1 MYMLQKRLERYDTA
15 LYLRLSKEDGDVASG
30 SKNESNSIANQKS
43 LIMDYLQSRPEFR
56 VVSIREDDG
65 FSGTDFNRPA
75 FQAMMEDVKK
85 GVINCIIVKDLSRFG
100 RNYIEVGRYLEKLFP
115 MLGIRFIAVNDNYDS
130 LEADTAHDIVVPFK
144 NLINDSYCRD
154 LSVKIRSHLAIKRK
168 NGEFIGAFACYGY
181 LKDENNRNQLVVDTY
196 AGQVVKDIFR
206 MKINGMSQYRIA
218 DALNEQGILSPM
230 EYKKYLGSHF
240 ESSFKVN
247 PKAVWTAKAVTRILT
262 NEVYT
267 GVLVQGKQTTP
278 NHKVK
283 VRQEVDETDWI
294 RVENAH
300 ESLIDRVLF
309 DIVQNLMGRDTRTS
323 PNETQVFPLSGLV
336 YCGDCGHPMV
346 RKISRYTKKEKADT
360 AQTYGYFLCS
370 EKCGKGGC
378 SWHRISENDL
388 MGAVLGAVNLHI
400 QKVLD
405 VQEALKQIENAPS
418 RQLMIQ
424 KYLERLS
431 MKEEE
436 RKKAERL
443 KIGIYEDLKDG
454 LLDKEEYQKLK
465 AEFDSRIAEA
475 DAAEKE
481 LKRQIAELEGSRSA
495 NAPWMSYFQQF
506 GRLEQLTRWAA
517 AIIINKILVYED
529 NRIKIT
535 FNFEADL
542 NRIQEILS
550 AAEEH
555 KKEAI

>member
-1 MYMLQKRLERYDTA
+1 MLQKRLEQYDTA

-154 LSVKIRSHLAIKRK
+154 LSVKIRSHLTIKRK

-283 VRQEVDETDWI
+283 VRQEVDEADWI

-346 RKISRYTKKEKADT
+346 RKISRYTKKTKADT
-360 AQTYGYFLCS
+360 EQTYGYFLCS

-424 KYLERLS
+424 KYLERRS

-454 LLDKEEYQKLK
+454 LLDKEEYLKLK
-465 AEFDSRIAEA
+465 AEFDSRIDEA
-475 DAAEKE
+475 DAAVRE
-481 LKRQIAELEGSRSA
+481 LKRQIAELEGSRSS

>member
-1 MYMLQKRLERYDTA
+1 MLQKRLERYDTA

-431 MKEEE
+431 RKEEE

-443 KIGIYEDLKDG
+443 KIGIYEDLKDD

-475 DAAEKE
+475 EAAVKE
-481 LKRQIAELEGSRSA
+481 LTRQISELEESHSA
-495 NAPWMSYFQQF
+495 SAPWMNYFQQF

-555 KKEAI
+555 KKEAN

>member
-1 MYMLQKRLERYDTA
+1 MLQKRLERYDTA

-75 FQAMMEDVKK
+75 FQAMMEDIKK

-346 RKISRYTKKEKADT
+346 RKISRYTKKKKADT
-360 AQTYGYFLCS
+360 EQTYGYFLCS

-465 AEFDSRIAEA
+465 AEFDSRIAEV
-475 DAAEKE
+475 DAAVKE
-481 LKRQIAELEGSRSA
+481 LKRQIAGLEGSRSA
-495 NAPWMSYFQQF
+495 NAPWMNYFQQF

-555 KKEAI
+555 KKEAN

>member
-1 MYMLQKRLERYDTA
+1 MLQKRLERYDTA

-168 NGEFIGAFACYGY
+168 KGEFIGAFACYGY

-196 AGQVVKDIFR
+196 AGQVVQDIFR

-218 DALNEQGILSPM
+218 DVLNEQGILSPM

-283 VRQEVDETDWI
+283 VRQEVDEADWI

-346 RKISRYTKKEKADT
+346 RKISRYTKKKKADD
-360 AQTYGYFLCS
+360 AQTYEYFLCS

-378 SWHRISENDL
+378 SWHRIAEDDL
-388 MGAVLGAVNLHI
+388 MEAVLGAVNLHI

-405 VQEALKQIENAPS
+405 LQEALKQIENAPS

-431 MKEEE
+431 RKEEE

-465 AEFDSRIAEA
+465 TEFDSRIAEA
-475 DAAEKE
+475 DAAVKE
-481 LKRQIAELEGSRSA
+481 LNRQIAELEGSHCT
-495 NAPWMSYFQQF
+495 NAAWMNYFQQF

>member
-1 MYMLQKRLERYDTA
+1 MLQKRLERYDTA

-154 LSVKIRSHLAIKRK
+154 LSVKIRSHLTIKRK
-168 NGEFIGAFACYGY
+168 KGEFIGAFACYGY

-196 AGQVVKDIFR
+196 AGQVVQDIFR

-283 VRQEVDETDWI
+283 VRQEVDEADWI

-346 RKISRYTKKEKADT
+346 RKISRYIKKKKGDD

-378 SWHRISENDL
+378 SWHRISEDDL
-388 MGAVLGAVNLHI
+388 MEAVLGAVNLHI

-405 VQEALKQIENAPS
+405 VQEALKQIEKVPS

-431 MKEEE
+431 RKEEE

-454 LLDKEEYQKLK
+454 LLDKEEYQKLR

-475 DAAEKE
+475 NAAVKE
-481 LKRQIAELEGSRSA
+481 LSRQITELEGSHSA
-495 NAPWMSYFQQF
+495 TAPWMSYFQQF

-550 AAEEH
+550 SAEKH

>member
-1 MYMLQKRLERYDTA
+1 MLQKRLERYDTA

-75 FQAMMEDVKK
+75 FQAMMEDIKK

-168 NGEFIGAFACYGY
+168 KGEFIGAFACYGY

-424 KYLERLS
+424 KYQERLS

-475 DAAEKE
+475 DTAVKE
-481 LKRQIAELEGSRSA
+481 LKRQITELEGSRSA
-495 NAPWMSYFQQF
+495 NAPWMIYFQQF

>member
-1 MYMLQKRLERYDTA
+1 MLQKRLEQYDTA

-115 MLGIRFIAVNDNYDS
+115 MLGIRFIAVNDKYDS

-154 LSVKIRSHLAIKRK
+154 LSVKIRSHLTIKRK

-181 LKDENNRNQLVVDTY
+181 LKDKNNRNQLVVDTY

-283 VRQEVDETDWI
+283 VRQEVDEADWI

-424 KYLERLS
+424 KYQERLS
-431 MKEEE
+431 IKEEE

-475 DAAEKE
+475 DSAVKE
-481 LKRQIAELEGSRSA
+481 LKRQIAGLEGSRSA
-495 NAPWMSYFQQF
+495 NAPWMIYFQQF

>member
-1 MYMLQKRLERYDTA
+1 MLQKRLERYDTA

-130 LEADTAHDIVVPFK
+130 LETDTAHDIVVPFK

-181 LKDENNRNQLVVDTY
+181 LKDKNNRNQLVVDTY

-283 VRQEVDETDWI
+283 VRQEVDEADWI

-323 PNETQVFPLSGLV
+323 PNETQVFPLSGLI

-346 RKISRYTKKEKADT
+346 RKISRYTKKEKVDT

-378 SWHRISENDL
+378 SWHRISESDL

-465 AEFDSRIAEA
+465 AEFDSRIAAA
-475 DAAEKE
+475 DAAVKE
-481 LKRQIAELEGSRSA
+481 LKRQIAELEGSHSA
-495 NAPWMSYFQQF
+495 NTPWMNYFQQF

>member
-1 MYMLQKRLERYDTA
+1 MLQKRLERYDTA

-168 NGEFIGAFACYGY
+168 KGEFIGAFACYGY

-424 KYLERLS
+424 KYQERLS

-475 DAAEKE
+475 DAAVKE
-481 LKRQIAELEGSRSA
+481 LKRQIAGLEGSRSA
-495 NAPWMSYFQQF
+495 NAPWMNYFQQF

>member
-1 MYMLQKRLERYDTA
+1 M
-15 LYLRLSKEDGDVASG
+15 
-30 SKNESNSIANQKS
+30 KN
-43 LIMDYLQSRPEFR
+43 
-56 VVSIREDDG
+56 
-65 FSGTDFNRPA
+65 
-75 FQAMMEDVKK
+75 KK
-85 GVINCIIVKDLSRFG
+85 INCIIVKDLSRFG
-100 RNYIEVGRYLEKLFP
+100 RNYIEVGKYLEQVFP
-115 MLGIRFIAVNDNYDS
+115 FLGIRFIAITDGT
-130 LEADTAHDIVVPFK
+130 DTGKKQTDAEQFVLPFK
-144 NLINDSYCRD
+144 NLFNDSYCRD
-154 LSVKIRSHLAIKRK
+154 ISTKVRSQLAIKRK
-168 NGEFIGAFACYGY
+168 NGQYVGNFACYGY

-196 AGQVVKDIFR
+196 AGQVVQDIFR

-247 PKAVWTAKAVTRILT
+247 PKAVWTAKAVTRILN

-283 VRQEVDETDWI
+283 VRQEVDEADWI

-346 RKISRYTKKEKADT
+346 RKISRYTKKKKADD

-378 SWHRISENDL
+378 SWHRIAEDDL
-388 MGAVLGAVNLHI
+388 MEAVLGAVNLHI

-405 VQEALKQIENAPS
+405 LQEALKQIENAPS

-431 MKEEE
+431 RKEEE

-465 AEFDSRIAEA
+465 TEFDSRIAEA
-475 DAAEKE
+475 DAAVKE
-481 LKRQIAELEGSRSA
+481 LNRQIAELEGSHCT
-495 NAPWMSYFQQF
+495 NAAWMNYFQQF

>member
-1 MYMLQKRLERYDTA
+1 MLQKRLEQYDTA

-168 NGEFIGAFACYGY
+168 KGEFIGAFACYGY

-196 AGQVVKDIFR
+196 AGQVVQDIFR

-283 VRQEVDETDWI
+283 VRQEVDEADWI

-346 RKISRYTKKEKADT
+346 RKISRYTKKKKADDP
-360 AQTYGYFLCS
+360 QTYGYFLCS

-378 SWHRISENDL
+378 SWHRIAEDDL
-388 MGAVLGAVNLHI
+388 MEAVLGAVNLHI

-405 VQEALKQIENAPS
+405 LQEALKQIENAPS

-431 MKEEE
+431 RKEEE

-465 AEFDSRIAEA
+465 TEFDSRIAEA
-475 DAAEKE
+475 DAAVKE
-481 LKRQIAELEGSRSA
+481 LNRQIAELEGSHCT
-495 NAPWMSYFQQF
+495 NAAWMNYFQQF

>member
-1 MYMLQKRLERYDTA
+1 MLQKRLEQYDTA
-15 LYLRLSKEDGDVASG
+15 LYVRLSKEDGDAASG

-168 NGEFIGAFACYGY
+168 KGEFIGAFACYGY

-196 AGQVVKDIFR
+196 AGQVVQDIFR

-230 EYKKYLGSHF
+230 EYKQYLGSHF

-283 VRQEVDETDWI
+283 VRQEVDEADWI

-424 KYLERLS
+424 KYQERLS

-475 DAAEKE
+475 DTAVKE
-481 LKRQIAELEGSRSA
+481 LKRQITELEGSRSA
-495 NAPWMSYFQQF
+495 NAPWMIYFQQF

>member
-1 MYMLQKRLERYDTA
+1 MLQKRLERYDTA

-154 LSVKIRSHLAIKRK
+154 LSVKIRSHLTIKRK

-181 LKDENNRNQLVVDTY
+181 LKDKNNRNQLVVDTY

-283 VRQEVDETDWI
+283 VRQEVDEADWI

-424 KYLERLS
+424 KYQERLS
-431 MKEEE
+431 IKEEE

-475 DAAEKE
+475 DSAVKE
-481 LKRQIAELEGSRSA
+481 LKRQIAGLEGSRSA
-495 NAPWMSYFQQF
+495 NAPWMIYFQQF

-517 AIIINKILVYED
+517 AIIIYKILVYED

>member
-1 MYMLQKRLERYDTA
+1 MLQKRLERYDTA

-154 LSVKIRSHLAIKRK
+154 LSIKIRSHLAIKRK

-424 KYLERLS
+424 KYQERLS

-454 LLDKEEYQKLK
+454 LLDKDEYQKLK

-475 DAAEKE
+475 DATVKE
-481 LKRQIAELEGSRSA
+481 LKRQITELEGSHSA
-495 NAPWMSYFQQF
+495 NAPWMIYFQQF

>member
-1 MYMLQKRLERYDTA
+1 MLQKRLERYDTA

-130 LEADTAHDIVVPFK
+130 LEPDTAHDIVVPFK

-418 RQLMIQ
+418 RQLMIH

-465 AEFDSRIAEA
+465 AEFDSRIAEV
-475 DAAEKE
+475 DAAVKE
-481 LKRQIAELEGSRSA
+481 LKRQIAGLEGSRSA
-495 NAPWMSYFQQF
+495 NAPWMNYFQQF

>member
-1 MYMLQKRLERYDTA
+1 MLQKRLEQYDTA
-15 LYLRLSKEDGDVASG
+15 LYVRLSKEDGDAASG

-424 KYLERLS
+424 KYQERLS

-475 DAAEKE
+475 DTAVKE
-481 LKRQIAELEGSRSA
+481 LKRQITELEGSRSA
-495 NAPWMSYFQQF
+495 NAPWMIYFQQF

>member
-1 MYMLQKRLERYDTA
+1 MLQKRLEQYDTA
-15 LYLRLSKEDGDVASG
+15 LYVRLSKEDGDAASG

-168 NGEFIGAFACYGY
+168 KGEFIGAFACYGY

-283 VRQEVDETDWI
+283 VRQEVDENDWI

-346 RKISRYTKKEKADT
+346 RKISRYTKKKKADT
-360 AQTYGYFLCS
+360 EQTYGYFLCS

-424 KYLERLS
+424 KYQERLS

-436 RKKAERL
+436 RKRAERL

-454 LLDKEEYQKLK
+454 LLDKDEYQKLK

-475 DAAEKE
+475 DAAVKE
-481 LKRQIAELEGSRSA
+481 LKRQITELEGSRSA
-495 NAPWMSYFQQF
+495 NAPWMIYFQQF

-517 AIIINKILVYED
+517 AIIINKILIYED

>member
-1 MYMLQKRLERYDTA
+1 MLQKRLERYDTA

-283 VRQEVDETDWI
+283 VRQEVDEADWI

-475 DAAEKE
+475 DAAVKE
-481 LKRQIAELEGSRSA
+481 LKRQIAGLEGSRSA
-495 NAPWMSYFQQF
+495 NASWMNYFQQF

>member
-1 MYMLQKRLERYDTA
+1 MLQKQLERYDTA

-424 KYLERLS
+424 KYQERLS

-454 LLDKEEYQKLK
+454 LLDKDEYQKLK

-475 DAAEKE
+475 DATVKE
-481 LKRQIAELEGSRSA
+481 LKRQITELEGSHSA
-495 NAPWMSYFQQF
+495 NAPWMIYFQQF

>member
-1 MYMLQKRLERYDTA
+1 MLQKRLEQYDTA
-15 LYLRLSKEDGDVASG
+15 LYVRLSKEDGDAASG

-168 NGEFIGAFACYGY
+168 KGEFIGAFACYGY

-196 AGQVVKDIFR
+196 AGQVVQDIFR

-283 VRQEVDETDWI
+283 VRQEVDEADWI

-300 ESLIDRVLF
+300 ESLIDCVLF

-346 RKISRYTKKEKADT
+346 RKISRYTKKKKADDT
-360 AQTYGYFLCS
+360 QTYGYFLCS

-378 SWHRISENDL
+378 SWHRIAEDDL
-388 MGAVLGAVNLHI
+388 MEAVLGAVNLHI

-405 VQEALKQIENAPS
+405 LQEALKQIENAPS

-431 MKEEE
+431 RKEEE

-465 AEFDSRIAEA
+465 TEFDSRIAEA
-475 DAAEKE
+475 DAAVKE
-481 LKRQIAELEGSRSA
+481 LNRQIAELEGSHCT
-495 NAPWMSYFQQF
+495 NAAWMSYFQQF

>member
-1 MYMLQKRLERYDTA
+1 MLQKRLERYDTA

-475 DAAEKE
+475 DAAVKE
-481 LKRQIAELEGSRSA
+481 LKRQIAGLEGSRSA
-495 NAPWMSYFQQF
+495 NASWMNYFQQF

>member
-1 MYMLQKRLERYDTA
+1 MLQKRLERYDTA

-168 NGEFIGAFACYGY
+168 KGEFIGAFACYGY

-196 AGQVVKDIFR
+196 AGQVVQDIFR

-283 VRQEVDETDWI
+283 VRQEVDEADWI

-346 RKISRYTKKEKADT
+346 RKISRYTKKKKADD
-360 AQTYGYFLCS
+360 AQTYEYFLCS

-378 SWHRISENDL
+378 SWHRIAEDDL
-388 MGAVLGAVNLHI
+388 MEAVLGAVNLHI

-405 VQEALKQIENAPS
+405 LQEALKQIENAPS

-431 MKEEE
+431 RKEEE

-465 AEFDSRIAEA
+465 TEFDSRIAEA
-475 DAAEKE
+475 DAAVKE
-481 LKRQIAELEGSRSA
+481 LNRQIAELEGSHCT
-495 NAPWMSYFQQF
+495 NAAWMNYFQQF
-506 GRLEQLTRWAA
+506 GRLEQLTRWAS

>member
-1 MYMLQKRLERYDTA
+1 MLQKRLERYDTA

-475 DAAEKE
+475 DAAVKE
-481 LKRQIAELEGSRSA
+481 LKRQIAGLEGSRSA

>member
-1 MYMLQKRLERYDTA
+1 MLQKRLERYDTA

-309 DIVQNLMGRDTRTS
+309 DVVQNLMGRDTRTS

-475 DAAEKE
+475 DAAVKE
-481 LKRQIAELEGSRSA
+481 LKRQITELEGSRSA
-495 NAPWMSYFQQF
+495 NAPWMIYFQQF

>member
-1 MYMLQKRLERYDTA
+1 MLQKRLERYDTA

-283 VRQEVDETDWI
+283 VRQEVDEADWI

-424 KYLERLS
+424 KYQERLS

-475 DAAEKE
+475 DATVKE
-481 LKRQIAELEGSRSA
+481 LKRQITELEGSHSA
-495 NAPWMSYFQQF
+495 NAPWMIYFQQF

>member
-1 MYMLQKRLERYDTA
+1 MLQKRLEQYDTA

-115 MLGIRFIAVNDNYDS
+115 MLGIRFIAVNDKYDS

-154 LSVKIRSHLAIKRK
+154 LSVKIRSHLTIKRK

-181 LKDENNRNQLVVDTY
+181 LKDKNNRNQLVVDTY

-283 VRQEVDETDWI
+283 VRQEVDEADWI

-309 DIVQNLMGRDTRTS
+309 DIVQNLMGRDSRTS

-424 KYLERLS
+424 KYQERLS
-431 MKEEE
+431 IKEEE

-475 DAAEKE
+475 DSAVKE
-481 LKRQIAELEGSRSA
+481 LKRQIAGLEGSRSA
-495 NAPWMSYFQQF
+495 NAPWMIYFQQF

>member
-1 MYMLQKRLERYDTA
+1 MLQKRLERYDTA

-475 DAAEKE
+475 DSAVKE
-481 LKRQIAELEGSRSA
+481 LKRQIAGLEGSRSA
-495 NAPWMSYFQQF
+495 NAPWMNYFQQF

>member
-1 MYMLQKRLERYDTA
+1 MLQKRLERYDTA

-130 LEADTAHDIVVPFK
+130 LEADTTHDIVVPFK

-475 DAAEKE
+475 DAAVKE
-481 LKRQIAELEGSRSA
+481 LKRQIAGLEGSRSA
-495 NAPWMSYFQQF
+495 NAPWMNYFQQF
-506 GRLEQLTRWAA
+506 GCLEQLTRWAA

>member
-1 MYMLQKRLERYDTA
+1 MSQKRLERYDTA

-230 EYKKYLGSHF
+230 DYKKYLGSHF

-283 VRQEVDETDWI
+283 VRQEVDEIDWI

-346 RKISRYTKKEKADT
+346 RKTSRYTKKEKADT

-454 LLDKEEYQKLK
+454 LLDKEEDQKLK

-475 DAAEKE
+475 DAAVKE
-481 LKRQIAELEGSRSA
+481 LKRQITELEGSRSA

>member
-1 MYMLQKRLERYDTA
+1 MLQKRLERYDTA

-154 LSVKIRSHLAIKRK
+154 LSVKIRSHLTIKRK

-181 LKDENNRNQLVVDTY
+181 LKDKNNRNQLVVDTY

-283 VRQEVDETDWI
+283 VRQEVDEADWI

-378 SWHRISENDL
+378 SWHRISEDDL
-388 MGAVLGAVNLHI
+388 MEAVLGAVNLHI

-405 VQEALKQIENAPS
+405 VQEALKQIEKVPS

-431 MKEEE
+431 RKEEE

-454 LLDKEEYQKLK
+454 LLDKEEYQKLR

-475 DAAEKE
+475 NAAVKE
-481 LKRQIAELEGSRSA
+481 LSRQITELEGSHSA
-495 NAPWMSYFQQF
+495 TAPWMSYFQQF

-550 AAEEH
+550 SAEKH

>member
-1 MYMLQKRLERYDTA
+1 MLQKRLEQYDTA

-43 LIMDYLQSRPEFR
+43 LIMDYLQSRPEFQ
-56 VVSIREDDG
+56 VVSIHEDDG

-181 LKDENNRNQLVVDTY
+181 LKDGNNRNQLVVDTY

-218 DALNEQGILSPM
+218 DVLNEQGILSPM

-360 AQTYGYFLCS
+360 TQTYGYFLCS

-424 KYLERLS
+424 KYLKRLS

-465 AEFDSRIAEA
+465 AEFDSRIAET
-475 DAAEKE
+475 DAAVKE
-481 LKRQIAELEGSRSA
+481 LKRQITKLEGSCSA

>member
-1 MYMLQKRLERYDTA
+1 MLQKRLEQYDTA
-15 LYLRLSKEDGDVASG
+15 LYVRLSKEDGDAASG

-168 NGEFIGAFACYGY
+168 KGEFIGAFACYGY

-196 AGQVVKDIFR
+196 AGQVVQDIFR

-218 DALNEQGILSPM
+218 DVLNEQGILSPM

-283 VRQEVDETDWI
+283 VRQEVDEADWI

-346 RKISRYTKKEKADT
+346 RKISRYTKKKKADD
-360 AQTYGYFLCS
+360 AQTYEYFLCS

-378 SWHRISENDL
+378 SWHRIAEDDL
-388 MGAVLGAVNLHI
+388 MEAVLGAVNLHI

-405 VQEALKQIENAPS
+405 LQEALKQIENAPS

-431 MKEEE
+431 RKEEE

-465 AEFDSRIAEA
+465 TEFDSRIAEA
-475 DAAEKE
+475 DAAVKE
-481 LKRQIAELEGSRSA
+481 LNRQIAELEGSHCT
-495 NAPWMSYFQQF
+495 NAAWMNYFQQF

>member
-1 MYMLQKRLERYDTA
+1 MLQKRLERYDTA

-168 NGEFIGAFACYGY
+168 KGEFIGAFACYGY

-196 AGQVVKDIFR
+196 AGQVVQDIFR

-283 VRQEVDETDWI
+283 VRQEVDEADWI

-346 RKISRYTKKEKADT
+346 RKISRYTKKKKADD
-360 AQTYGYFLCS
+360 AQTYEYFLCS

-378 SWHRISENDL
+378 SWHRIAEDDL
-388 MGAVLGAVNLHI
+388 MEAVLGAVNLHI

-405 VQEALKQIENAPS
+405 LQEALKQIENAPS

-431 MKEEE
+431 RKKEE

-465 AEFDSRIAEA
+465 TEFDSRIAEA
-475 DAAEKE
+475 DAAVKE
-481 LKRQIAELEGSRSA
+481 LNRQIAELEGSHCT
-495 NAPWMSYFQQF
+495 NAAWMNYFQQF

>member
-1 MYMLQKRLERYDTA
+1 MLQKRLERYDTA

-309 DIVQNLMGRDTRTS
+309 NIVQNLMGRDTRTS

-495 NAPWMSYFQQF
+495 NAPWMNYFQQF

>member
-1 MYMLQKRLERYDTA
+1 MLQKRLERYDTA

-218 DALNEQGILSPM
+218 DTLNEQGILSPM

-283 VRQEVDETDWI
+283 IRQEVDETDWI

-309 DIVQNLMGRDTRTS
+309 DIVQNLMSRDTRTS

-360 AQTYGYFLCS
+360 TQTYGYFLCS

-418 RQLMIQ
+418 QQLMIQ

-475 DAAEKE
+475 DAAVKE
-481 LKRQIAELEGSRSA
+481 LKRQITELEGSCSA

-550 AAEEH
+550 TAEEH

>member
-1 MYMLQKRLERYDTA
+1 MLQKRLERYDTA

-424 KYLERLS
+424 KYQERLS
-431 MKEEE
+431 RKEEE

-475 DAAEKE
+475 KAAVKE
-481 LKRQIAELEGSRSA
+481 LTRQISELEESHSA
-495 NAPWMSYFQQF
+495 SAPWMNYFQQF

>member
-1 MYMLQKRLERYDTA
+1 MLQKRLEQYDTA

-75 FQAMMEDVKK
+75 FQSMMEDVKK

-495 NAPWMSYFQQF
+495 NAPWMNYFQQF